1 MSIVLPQLLIDN
13 FIAIMADLTEEQAAK
28 LQEGMSVITS
38 ILSRSTN
45 RGSSELQTSQLQQ
58 QGIVLYHT
66 IPCHTISYHTI
77 PWHSYYG
84 MV

>member
-45 RGSSELQTSQLQQ
+45 RGSSELQPSQLQQ
-58 QGIVLYHT
+58 QGIVFIVMYCIHA
-66 IPCHTISYHTI
+66 C
-77 PWHSYYG
+77 
-84 MV
+84 